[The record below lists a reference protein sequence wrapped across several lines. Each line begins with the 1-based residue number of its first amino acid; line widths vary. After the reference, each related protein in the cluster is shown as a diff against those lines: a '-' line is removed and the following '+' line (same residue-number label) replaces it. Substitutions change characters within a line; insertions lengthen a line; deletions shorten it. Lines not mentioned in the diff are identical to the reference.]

1 MNTTQPQLIKM
12 NIYPNPTHSTFNI
25 STTQIG
31 LLQYTLHSPNGQVVG
46 NGSFEEST
54 QVDVSQLPVG
64 LYFLQVQGEGVLERR
79 KVVIYR

>member
-1 MNTTQPQLIKM
+1 LNNNFTIF
-12 NIYPNPTHSTFNI
+12 PNPTYSFFTI
-25 STTQIG
+25 STTQLG
-31 LLQYTLHSPNGQVVG
+31 ALEYTLHSPNGQVVG

-79 KVVIYR
+79 KVVIQR